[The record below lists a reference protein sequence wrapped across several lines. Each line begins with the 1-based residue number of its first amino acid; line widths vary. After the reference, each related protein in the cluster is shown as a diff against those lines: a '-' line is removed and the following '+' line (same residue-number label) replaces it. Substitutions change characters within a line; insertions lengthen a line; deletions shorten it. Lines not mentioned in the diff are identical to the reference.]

1 MREQDACCRTCWE
14 GGACWRSIHPYVPP
28 KPDWLVRAEERLGRR
43 LASEEDLQDF
53 LDRVKDPESLWFWQR
68 GHYLGS
74 ELYTD
79 SSSN

>member
-1 MREQDACCRTCWE
+1 MSGCPYSSCSSTHCCVTWDW
-14 GGACWRSIHPYVPP
+14 APYEPP
-28 KPDWLVRAEERLGRR
+28 KPDWLVKAEERLARR

-53 LDRVKDPESLWFWQR
+53 LDRVKDPGSLWFWQR

-74 ELYTD
+74 EMYTD